1 MLLSMASQRV
11 GHDSATEQNFSNSS
25 KKKKEK
31 EERLPNSFYKTS
43 ITQIPKPDKDRTRKK
58 LQADIPNES
67 EKAMAPHSSVLA
79 WRVPGMGEPGGLP
92 SMGLLRVRH
101 D

>member
-1 MLLSMASQRV
+1 MLQSMASQRV
-11 GHDSATEQNFSNSS
+11 GHDSATELNFSNSS
-25 KKKKEK
+25 KKKK

-43 ITQIPKPDKDRTRKK
+43 ITRIPKPDKDRTRKK

-67 EKAMAPHSSVLA
+67 EKAMAPQSSTLA
-79 WRVPGMGEPGGLP
+79 WKIPWREEPGRLQ
-92 SMGLLRVRH
+92 SMGLLRVTH